1 MVAFQYLLF
10 AILNVNVRRAI
21 LLVVLDGK
29 AIAGRWALV
38 TEAVVPGT
46 DFLNA
51 QGAEGGVI
59 CTTVTGNSFD
69 EEFRH
74 DYDVA
79 IGSVADDGFAFSV
92 TKVRFTT
99 MDC

>member
-1 MVAFQYLLF
+1 MQLCNLVAFQYLLF

-59 CTTVTGNSFD
+59 CTTVTGMPLMKNSGM
-69 EEFRH
+69 
-74 DYDVA
+74 
-79 IGSVADDGFAFSV
+79 I
-92 TKVRFTT
+92 
-99 MDC
+99 MMWQ